1 VNARKA
7 CHTLPK
13 AASSFLKEQRCQDD
27 PSCCLD
33 KGMVVAWG
41 QLLYETK
48 KVLEYV
54 ESNPQSNMRK
64 KKTLLTVLDK
74 IKDAIAKMKYF

>member
-1 VNARKA
+1 
-7 CHTLPK
+7 
-13 AASSFLKEQRCQDD
+13 
-27 PSCCLD
+27 
-33 KGMVVAWG
+33 MVVAWG